1 MSTTAQPDSSSAE
14 PFVSIVVS
22 TFRRPDVLRETLAA
36 LTNIDYPAHLLEII
50 VVDDGSGDE
59 TPQVVQAFQHDRPA
73 LRYHEQANSGVATA
87 RNNGARTARGEV
99 LIFLDDDIVVEPDV
113 VRRHLAA
120 MDEFGACLVNG
131 HWEFA
136 PSFAASLRATPF
148 GRFRIGI
155 EDWVKDA
162 EQKRTLRGNVVEP
175 SSITAC
181 NLGVRREDYWRI
193 GGFDEQFPFAGRE
206 DQEFSIRAAAAGF
219 RFIYDYDMRI
229 WHNDH
234 RLSFRQFCERKRR
247 DALTLSL
254 LALKYPE
261 RWHDQPMVTENKAI
275 GLKDSPKLML
285 KKALKRALSTPPCL
299 ALAQGVV
306 AATERAKAGDRVLH
320 KLYWSISGLYIYA
333 GFREGLRRFG
343 GTVGVANGRDG
354 MPDAAI
360 TATDRRTGNA

>member
-1 MSTTAQPDSSSAE
+1 MSTIAQPSGSFPE
-14 PFVSIVVS
+14 PFVSIIVS
-22 TFRRPDVLRETLAA
+22 TFRRPEVLRETLAA
-36 LTNIDYPAHLLEII
+36 LTNIDYPAHLHEIV

-59 TPQVVQAFQHDRPA
+59 TPQVVQSFQHNCSK
-73 LRYHEQANSGVATA
+73 LCYHRQANSGVATA
-87 RNNGARTARGEV
+87 RNNGARVARGEV
-99 LIFLDDDIVVEPDV
+99 LIFLDDDIMVEPDV
-113 VRRHLAA
+113 IRRHLAA

-136 PSFAASLRATPF
+136 PALAASLRVTPF
-148 GRFRIGI
+148 GRFRMRI
-155 EDWVKDA
+155 EDWVKEA
-162 EQKRTLRGNVVEP
+162 EEKRTLRGNIVEP

-181 NLGVRREDYWRI
+181 NLGVRRDDYRRI

-219 RFIYDYDMRI
+219 RFVYDYDMHI

-261 RWHDQPMVTENKAI
+261 RWHDQPMVTENKPL
-275 GLKDSPKLML
+275 GLKDAPKLML
-285 KKALKRALSTPPCL
+285 KKAIKKALSTPPGL
-299 ALAQGVV
+299 AMVQGVV
-306 AATERAKAGDRVLH
+306 ATTERMKAGDRVLH

-333 GFREGLRRFG
+333 GFGEGLRRFG
-343 GTVGVANGRDG
+343 GTVGAANVQDDTHGVTVTE
-354 MPDAAI
+354 A
-360 TATDRRTGNA
+360 DRRTRNA

>member
-1 MSTTAQPDSSSAE
+1 MAE
-14 PFVSIVVS
+14 LPTDLLFQPFVSIIVS
-22 TFRRPDVLRETLAA
+22 TFRRPEVLRETLQA
-36 LTNIDYPAHLLEII
+36 LLHLDYPQDRHEI
-50 VVDDGSGDE
+50 VVIDDGSGDE
-59 TPQVVQAFQHDRPA
+59 TAEIARELQAGCARLH
-73 LRYHEQANSGVATA
+73 YHEQSNSGVATA
-87 RNNGARTARGEV
+87 RNNGARAARGEV

-136 PSFAASLRATPF
+136 PALAASLRATPF

-162 EQKRTLRGNVVEP
+162 EEKRTLRGNIVEP
-175 SSITAC
+175 SSLTAC
-181 NLGVRREDYWRI
+181 NLGVRRDDYWRI

-219 RFIYDYDMRI
+219 RFVYDYDMRI

-254 LALKYPE
+254 LALKYPA
-261 RWHDQPMVTENKAI
+261 RWRDQPMVVENKPI
-275 GLKDSPKLML
+275 SSKDSPKLMVKKAI
-285 KKALKRALSTPPCL
+285 KKALSTTPCL
-299 ALAQGVV
+299 AAAQGIVG
-306 AATERAKAGDRVLH
+306 ATERLKAGDHVLH

-333 GFREGLRRFG
+333 GFGEGLHRFG
-343 GTVGVANGRDG
+343 GTVNAAN
-354 MPDAAI
+354 
-360 TATDRRTGNA
+360 RRTGTPDVTLAEADQTARNA